1 MNKSYL
7 VAIIAML
14 FLYSCGSSDNEQQQ
28 PNFKSDAV
36 ADAPPSGEDI
46 YKRTCIACHQA
57 KGEGVAGAFPPL
69 AKSDYLAADK
79 ERAIKQVLQGSSGE
93 ITVNGKT
100 YNNVMPPQPLN
111 DAECA
116 AVLTYVY
123 CSFGNNACNITPDE
137 VKQVRE
143 KL

>member
-1 MNKSYL
+1 MRNTYL
-7 VAIIAML
+7 TALLAML
-14 FLYSCGSSDNEQQQ
+14 FLCSCGNSADESRQ

-46 YKRTCIACHQA
+46 YKKTCIACHQA
-57 KGEGVAGAFPPL
+57 TGEGVAGAFPPL

-79 ERAIKQVLQGSSGE
+79 ERAIKQVLKGSSGE

-111 DAECA
+111 DEECA
-116 AVLTYVY
+116 AVLSYVY
-123 CSFGNNACNITPDE
+123 CSFGNNACTITAEE
-137 VKQVRE
+137 VKQVRA